1 MQITPLDPFG
11 AEITGIDLAGDV
23 DIAEIQEAWHAH
35 QVLVFRDQSLSQDDQ
50 LRFTSRLGPMGIS
63 RNTITDAGPGGEA
76 TQPGIVWVTNL
87 TRDDGSAYGQPHEGE
102 MWFHSDMCY
111 AEKPYTATLL
121 YAIELPASGGATR
134 FADMYGAYDALPAE
148 TRQRIQGKSVIQVHE
163 YHRLERP
170 SPQGERPNAL
180 QFAHP
185 AVIMHPET
193 GRKAL
198 FVNRLMSAQV
208 VGMEAD
214 ESEALLEELLD
225 RSEDPAKILSHD
237 WRPGDLVMWDNR
249 CTIHGRA
256 DFPETTRRILRRTTV
271 IGARPP
277 CGRAAPICYRLCSG

>member
-1 MQITPLDPFG
+1 MQITPFDPFG

-23 DIAEIQEAWHAH
+23 DIAAIEAAWYAH

-63 RNTITDAGPGGEA
+63 RNTITDAGPNGEA
-76 TQPGIVWVTNL
+76 TQPGIMWVTNL

-111 AEKPYTATLL
+111 AEKPYTATIL
-121 YAIELPASGGATR
+121 YAIELPASGGATL
-134 FADMYGAYDALPAE
+134 FADMYGAYEALSGA
-148 TRQRIQGKSVIQVHE
+148 TRQRIEGKSVVQVHE
-163 YHRLERP
+163 YQRLQRP
-170 SPQGERPNAL
+170 SPAGERADAL

-185 AVIMHPET
+185 AVITHPGT

-198 FVNRLMSAQV
+198 YVNRLMSASV
-208 VGMEAD
+208 VDMEAS
-214 ESEALLEELLD
+214 ESEALLEELFGV
-225 RSEDPAKILSHD
+225 SEDPANILSHE

-256 DFPETTRRILRRTTV
+256 DFPETQRRILRRTTV
-271 IGARPP
+271 TGERP
-277 CGRAAPICYRLCSG
+277 S